1 MLLKW
6 DAGDEDLKM
15 LTSDKRA
22 SSDSMIVKCRNT

>member
-6 DAGDEDLKM
+6 DAGDENLKL

-22 SSDSMIVKCRNT
+22 SSDSMTAKCRNT